1 MIGNE
6 LFAGEM
12 LVLFKSRDMGGY
24 QIRTQAAVLN
34 FLVEFYD
41 QRLLF
46 YKKYGLLDLVFI

>member
-1 MIGNE
+1 VIGNE